1 MTAYALIFY
10 FLSTITILSSIMV
23 ISSKNTVHAVFFLIL
38 DFVSISALFIMI
50 GAEFVGMILLIVYV
64 GAVAVLFLF
73 VVMMLEGNFTKIKQ
87 SFLQYLPFGFFIGA
101 VILLELVLIIGSWQ
115 YRPEFIKT
123 AKISYNANETN
134 TEQIGKL
141 IYTDYF
147 LPFQLSGIVLL
158 VAMIGAIL
166 LTFRRRDNI
175 KRQDILK
182 QSSREREDSIVL
194 VDVESNKGVKVND

>member
-87 SFLQYLPFGFFIGA
+87 SFLQYLPFGFFIGV

-123 AKISYNANETN
+123 AKISYNVNETN

>member
-1 MTAYALIFY
+1 MTAHALIFY

-23 ISSKNTVHAVFFLIL
+23 ISTKNTVHAVFFLIL

-73 VVMMLEGNFTKIKQ
+73 VVMMLEGNFIKIKQ
-87 SFLQYLPFGFFIGA
+87 SFLQYLPFGFFIGV

-123 AKISYNANETN
+123 AKISYNVNETN

-141 IYTDYF
+141 IYTDFF

-166 LTFRRRDNI
+166 LTFRRRDNV

>member
-1 MTAYALIFY
+1 MTAHALIFY

-23 ISSKNTVHAVFFLIL
+23 ISTKNTVLAVFFLIL

-87 SFLQYLPFGFFIGA
+87 SFLQYLPFGFFIGV

-123 AKISYNANETN
+123 AKIAYNTNETN

-141 IYTDYF
+141 IYTDHI
-147 LPFQLSGIVLL
+147 LPFQLSGIILL

-166 LTFRRRDNI
+166 LTFRRRDNL

-182 QSSREREDSIVL
+182 QSSREREDSIEL
-194 VDVESNKGVKVND
+194 VDVESNQGVKIND

>member
-1 MTAYALIFY
+1 MTAHALIFY

-23 ISSKNTVHAVFFLIL
+23 ISTKNTVHAVFFLIL

-87 SFLQYLPFGFFIGA
+87 SFLQYLPFGFFIGV

-123 AKISYNANETN
+123 AKIAYNTNETN

>member
-141 IYTDYF
+141 IYTDFF

>member
-123 AKISYNANETN
+123 AKIAYNANETN

-166 LTFRRRDNI
+166 LTFRRRDNV

>member
-1 MTAYALIFY
+1 MTALALIFY
-10 FLSTITILSSIMV
+10 FLSTITLLSSIMV
-23 ISSKNTVHAVFFLIL
+23 ISTKNTVHAVFFLIL

-87 SFLQYLPFGFFIGA
+87 SFLQYLPFGFFIGV

-123 AKISYNANETN
+123 AKIAYNTNETN

-141 IYTDYF
+141 IYTDHI
-147 LPFQLSGIVLL
+147 LPFQLSGIILL

-166 LTFRRRDNI
+166 LTFRRRDNL

-182 QSSREREDSIVL
+182 QSSREREDSIEL
-194 VDVESNKGVKVND
+194 VDVESNQGVKIND

>member
-1 MTAYALIFY
+1 
-10 FLSTITILSSIMV
+10 MV

-87 SFLQYLPFGFFIGA
+87 SFLQYLPFGFFIGV

-123 AKISYNANETN
+123 TKISYNANETN

-194 VDVESNKGVKVND
+194 VDAESNKGVKVND

>member
-1 MTAYALIFY
+1 MTAHALIFY

-23 ISSKNTVHAVFFLIL
+23 ISTKNTVHAVFFLIL

-87 SFLQYLPFGFFIGA
+87 SFLQYLPFGFFIGV

-123 AKISYNANETN
+123 AKIAYNTNETN

-141 IYTDYF
+141 IYTDHI
-147 LPFQLSGIVLL
+147 LPFQLSGIILL

-166 LTFRRRDNI
+166 LTFRRRDNL

-182 QSSREREDSIVL
+182 QSSREREDSIEL
-194 VDVESNKGVKVND
+194 VNVESNQGVKIND

>member
-1 MTAYALIFY
+1 MTAHALIFY

-23 ISSKNTVHAVFFLIL
+23 ISTKNTVHAVFFLIL

-87 SFLQYLPFGFFIGA
+87 SFLQYLPFGFFIGV

-123 AKISYNANETN
+123 AKISYNANEIN

-141 IYTDYF
+141 IYTDFF

-166 LTFRRRDNI
+166 LTFRRRDNV

>member
-194 VDVESNKGVKVND
+194 VDVESNKGVKVDD

>member
-1 MTAYALIFY
+1 MKGYVSSDETSKID
-10 FLSTITILSSIMV
+10 ITYTRLQKL
-23 ISSKNTVHAVFFLIL
+23 ISS
-38 DFVSISALFIMI
+38 
-50 GAEFVGMILLIVYV
+50 Y
-64 GAVAVLFLF
+64 
-73 VVMMLEGNFTKIKQ
+73 
-87 SFLQYLPFGFFIGA
+87 
-101 VILLELVLIIGSWQ
+101 
-115 YRPEFIKT
+115 
-123 AKISYNANETN
+123 ETN

-166 LTFRRRDNI
+166 LTFRRRDNV

>member
-1 MTAYALIFY
+1 MTAHALIFY

-23 ISSKNTVHAVFFLIL
+23 ISTKNTVHAVFFLIL

-73 VVMMLEGNFTKIKQ
+73 VVMMLEGNFIKIKQ
-87 SFLQYLPFGFFIGA
+87 SFLQYLPFGFFIG
-101 VILLELVLIIGSWQ
+101 VIILLELVLIIGSWQ

-141 IYTDYF
+141 IYTDFF

-166 LTFRRRDNI
+166 LTFRRRDNV

>member
-1 MTAYALIFY
+1 
-10 FLSTITILSSIMV
+10 
-23 ISSKNTVHAVFFLIL
+23 
-38 DFVSISALFIMI
+38 MI

-73 VVMMLEGNFTKIKQ
+73 VVMMLEGNFVKVKQ
-87 SFLQYLPFGFFIGA
+87 GFLQYMPFGFFIA
-101 VILLELVLIIGSWQ
+101 LVIFFELIIIIGSWQ

-123 AKISYNANETN
+123 AKIAYDANDTN
-134 TEQIGKL
+134 TVQIGKL
-141 IYTDYF
+141 LYTDYF

-166 LTFRRRDNI
+166 LTFRRRDNL

-182 QSSREREDSIVL
+182 QSSREREDSIEL
-194 VDVESNKGVKVND
+194 VDVESNKGVKVYGRFLCLFTKYNRADFYSFYFNCCSSRSCNWSCYTCGFLQKQRIYPS

>member
-1 MTAYALIFY
+1 MTAHALIFY

-23 ISSKNTVHAVFFLIL
+23 ISTKNTVHAVFFLIL

-87 SFLQYLPFGFFIGA
+87 SFLQYLPFGFFIGV

-123 AKISYNANETN
+123 AKIAYNINETN

-141 IYTDYF
+141 IYTDHI
-147 LPFQLSGIVLL
+147 LPFQLSGIILL

-166 LTFRRRDNI
+166 LTFRRRDNL

-182 QSSREREDSIVL
+182 QSSREREDSIEL
-194 VDVESNKGVKVND
+194 VDVESNQGVKIND

>member
-1 MTAYALIFY
+1 MTAHALIFY

-23 ISSKNTVHAVFFLIL
+23 ISTKNTVHAVFFLIL

-87 SFLQYLPFGFFIGA
+87 SFLQYLPFGFFIGV

-123 AKISYNANETN
+123 AKIVYNINETN

-141 IYTDYF
+141 IYTDF
-147 LPFQLSGIVLL
+147 ILPFQLSGIILL

-166 LTFRRRDNI
+166 LTFRRRDNL

-182 QSSREREDSIVL
+182 QSSREREDSIEL
-194 VDVESNKGVKVND
+194 VDAESNQGVKIND

>member
-1 MTAYALIFY
+1 MTAHALIFY

-23 ISSKNTVHAVFFLIL
+23 ISTKNTVHAVFFLIL

-87 SFLQYLPFGFFIGA
+87 SFLQYLPFGFFIGV
-101 VILLELVLIIGSWQ
+101 VIFLELVLIIGSWQ

-123 AKISYNANETN
+123 AKIVYNINETN

-141 IYTDYF
+141 IYTDF
-147 LPFQLSGIVLL
+147 ILPFQLSGIILL

-166 LTFRRRDNI
+166 LTFRRRDNL

-182 QSSREREDSIVL
+182 QSSREREDSIEL
-194 VDVESNKGVKVND
+194 VDVESNQGVKIND

>member
-1 MTAYALIFY
+1 MTAHALIFY

-23 ISSKNTVHAVFFLIL
+23 ISTKNTVHAVFFLIL

-73 VVMMLEGNFTKIKQ
+73 VVMMLEGNFIKIKQ
-87 SFLQYLPFGFFIGA
+87 SFLQYLPFGFFIGV

-134 TEQIGKL
+134 AEQIGKL
-141 IYTDYF
+141 IYTDFF

-166 LTFRRRDNI
+166 LTFRRRDNV

>member
-1 MTAYALIFY
+1 MTAHALIFY

-23 ISSKNTVHAVFFLIL
+23 ISTKNTVHAVFFLIL

-73 VVMMLEGNFTKIKQ
+73 VVMMLEGNFIKIKQ
-87 SFLQYLPFGFFIGA
+87 SFLQYLPFGFFIGV

-123 AKISYNANETN
+123 AKISYNVNETN

-141 IYTDYF
+141 IYTDFF

-166 LTFRRRDNI
+166 LTFRRRDNV

-194 VDVESNKGVKVND
+194 VDVESNKGAKVND

>member
-1 MTAYALIFY
+1 
-10 FLSTITILSSIMV
+10 MV
-23 ISSKNTVHAVFFLIL
+23 ISTKNTVHAVFFLIL

-73 VVMMLEGNFTKIKQ
+73 VVMMLEGNFIKIKQ
-87 SFLQYLPFGFFIGA
+87 SFLQYLPFGFFIGV

-141 IYTDYF
+141 IYTDHI
-147 LPFQLSGIVLL
+147 LPFQLSGIILL

-166 LTFRRRDNI
+166 LTFRRRDNL

-182 QSSREREDSIVL
+182 QSSREREDSIEL
-194 VDVESNKGVKVND
+194 VDVESNQGVKIND

>member
-1 MTAYALIFY
+1 MTAHALIFY

-123 AKISYNANETN
+123 AKIAYNANETN